1 MKSPRLT
8 HLDAQKRPAMVDVGG
23 KEVTHRTATA
33 EARVLLP
40 RRVMLEL
47 RRTGHRTKKGP
58 IFDTA
63 IIAGVLAAKRTPE
76 LIPFCHPIALENCA
90 VQIEPAPR
98 GLRIR
103 CTVSVHHRTGVEM
116 EALTGAFA
124 AALTI
129 YDMCK
134 ALSHDIE
141 ISGVRLLAKAGG
153 RRDFQR
159 RSTGSRR
166 RPYNS
171 RS

>member
-1 MKSPRLT
+1 
-8 HLDAQKRPAMVDVGG
+8 MVDVGA
-23 KEVTHRTATA
+23 KDVTHRTATA
-33 EARVLLP
+33 EAQVLLP
-40 RRVMLEL
+40 RSVVLEL
-47 RRTGHRTKKGP
+47 RRSGHRTKKGP
-58 IFDTA
+58 VFDTA

-90 VQIEPAPR
+90 VEIEPAR
-98 GLRIR
+98 GGLRIR

-141 ISGVRLLAKAGG
+141 ISGVRLLAKSGG
-153 RRDFQR
+153 RRNFR
-159 RSTGSRR
+159 RGSTGSRR
-166 RPYNS
+166 RPYNR

>member
-1 MKSPRLT
+1 
-8 HLDAQKRPAMVDVGG
+8 MVDVGA

-40 RRVMLEL
+40 RAVMLAL
-47 RRTGHRTKKGP
+47 RRSGHRTKKGP
-58 IFDTA
+58 IFETA

-90 VQIEPAPR
+90 VEIEPAPG

-103 CTVSVHHRTGVEM
+103 CSASVHHRTGVEM
-116 EALTGAFA
+116 EALTGVFA

-141 ISGVRLLAKAGG
+141 ITGVRLLAKAGG
-153 RRDFQR
+153 RRNFR
-159 RSTGSRR
+159 RGSTGPRR
-166 RPYNS
+166 RPYNPGS
-171 RS
+171 